1 MRAGFVALLFLVLGG
16 AMPAGAQTDSFPRVM
31 ASLRGDLRPSA
42 EGTELTLAVRLLDG
56 YHVQANPASA
66 PFLVPTTIRLAEQP
80 KTDLTR
86 VVYPEA
92 VEKRFGFVKQPLRVY
107 EGAFTIRAVLKG
119 PVGELRGT
127 LRYQACTDT
136 VCLPPR
142 EEPFAVKGGM

>member
-1 MRAGFVALLFLVLGG
+1 MVLTL
-16 AMPAGAQTDSFPRVM
+16 AMPAGDQSDSFPRVI
-31 ASLRGDLRPSA
+31 ASLLGELRPAA
-42 EGTELTLAVRLLDG
+42 EGTEFTLAVRLADG

-66 PFLVPTTIRLAEQP
+66 PFLVPTMIRLAEQP

-107 EGAFTIRAVLKG
+107 EGAFTIRALIKG
-119 PVGELRGT
+119 SVEELRGT

-142 EEPFAVKGGM
+142 EEPFAVKRGM

>member
-1 MRAGFVALLFLVLGG
+1 MVLTL
-16 AMPAGAQTDSFPRVM
+16 AMPAGDQSDSFPRVI
-31 ASLRGDLRPSA
+31 ASLLGELRPAA
-42 EGTELTLAVRLLDG
+42 EGTEFTLAVRLADG

-66 PFLVPTTIRLAEQP
+66 PFLVPTMIRLAEQP

-92 VEKRFGFVKQPLRVY
+92 VEKRVGFVKQPLRVY
-107 EGAFTIRAVLKG
+107 EGAFTIRALIKG
-119 PVGELRGT
+119 SVEELRGT

-142 EEPFAVKGGM
+142 EEPFAVKRGM

>member
-1 MRAGFVALLFLVLGG
+1 MLFLVLTL
-16 AMPAGAQTDSFPRVM
+16 AMPAGAQSDAFPRVI
-31 ASLRGDLRPSA
+31 ASLLGELRPA
-42 EGTELTLAVRLLDG
+42 AGGTELTLAVRLAGG

-66 PFLVPTTIRLAEQP
+66 PFLVPTMIRLAEQP

-107 EGAFTIRAVLKG
+107 EGAFTIRGLIKG
-119 PVGELRGT
+119 SVEELRGM

-142 EEPFAVKGGM
+142 EEPFAVKRGM